1 MVKTRVSSKGQTT
14 IPAKFRLRWKSS
26 EVVWDETS
34 DGGAIVRPVPDIMA
48 LYGSAHTPKGRDEA
62 EMQKGREGWAREADR
77 EGRP

>member
-14 IPAKFRLRWKSS
+14 IPAKFRRRWKSS

-48 LYGSAHTPKGRDEA
+48 LFGSARTPKGRDEA

>member
-14 IPAKFRLRWKSS
+14 IPAKFRLRWKAS

-48 LYGSAHTPKGRDEA
+48 LFGSAHTPQRRDEA
-62 EMQKGREGWAREADR
+62 EKQKGRAGWAQEADR

>member
-26 EVVWDETS
+26 EVIWDETS

-48 LYGSAHTPKGRDEA
+48 LFGSARTPKGRDEA

>member
-1 MVKTRVSSKGQTT
+1 MVKTRISSKGQTT
-14 IPAKFRLRWKSS
+14 IPVKFRLRWKSS

-48 LYGSAHTPKGRDEA
+48 LFGSAHTPKRRDEA
-62 EMQKGREGWAREADR
+62 EKQKGREGWAQEIDR

>member
-1 MVKTRVSSKGQTT
+1 MVKTRISSKGQTT
-14 IPAKFRLRWKSS
+14 IPAKLRLRWKSS

-48 LYGSAHTPKGRDEA
+48 LFGSAHTPKRRDEA
-62 EMQKGREGWAREADR
+62 EKQKGREGWAQEIDR